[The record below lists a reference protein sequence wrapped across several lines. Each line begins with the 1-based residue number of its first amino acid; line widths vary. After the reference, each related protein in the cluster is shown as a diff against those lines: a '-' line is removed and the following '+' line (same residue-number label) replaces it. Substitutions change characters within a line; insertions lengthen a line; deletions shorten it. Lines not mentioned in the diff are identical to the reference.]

1 MIHQDVA
8 VVTDSPLLAKRLLNL
23 ENFHGLDVQG
33 GDVHPRSTGVRAPSS
48 STLHCRI
55 AGCPARKKATAIV
68 GSCSLFNNS
77 TNSPL
82 KWFSHVV
89 IKVAKAVFIFVAAA
103 AYLGLEGRN
112 SYPTA
117 QTFLVRNA
125 IFKAV

>member
-1 MIHQDVA
+1 
-8 VVTDSPLLAKRLLNL
+8 LLNL

-33 GDVHPRSTGVRAPSS
+33 DDVHLRSTGVRAPSS

-55 AGCPARKKATAIV
+55 PGCPVRRKATAVV
-68 GSCSLFNNS
+68 GSCSFFNLYLH
-77 TNSPL
+77 SPL

-89 IKVAKAVFIFVAAA
+89 IKAAKVVSIFVAAV

-117 QTFLVRNA
+117 QTFLERDA
-125 IFKAV
+125 IFSAV